1 MSVRYTLVNNMTDS
15 TEHVCESAQLEFH
28 NDESFYDEHQHV
40 IPATCTECGKDVEYV
55 YNDAGIRD
63 ADTREYI
70 RLF

>member
-1 MSVRYTLVNNMTDS
+1 MGELD
-15 TEHVCESAQLEFH
+15 EHTCCVEQLELH
-28 NDESFYDEHQHV
+28 GDESFYDEHQHV
-40 IPATCTECGKDVEYV
+40 IPATCTVCGCEVEYV